1 MASAPPRVRLR
12 SALLKAQSLL
22 GECGEVLFCGA
33 VPAHPSDRVLPTA
46 LHLCEGGLVRGVTTG
61 DHLLEMPILGLD
73 DLIGG
78 MTLVLVV
85 AWPTE
90 LLACHRFHQ
99 HCLLHEF
106 SRPWSFSVSV
116 SFVSA

>member
-1 MASAPPRVRLR
+1 M
-12 SALLKAQSLL
+12 
-22 GECGEVLFCGA
+22 
-33 VPAHPSDRVLPTA
+33 LPTA

-78 MTLVLVV
+78 LTLVLVV

-99 HCLLHEF
+99 LTAF
-106 SRPWSFSVSV
+106 FTSFATFGVGLIGTLPSTNRRATS
-116 SFVSA
+116 